1 MFIQWLKSKTKK
13 NNALIKE
20 FEQIGELFQNN
31 LSELFWGK
39 YKCRV
44 NNHKKKVE
52 FNIEIWNNV
61 SNHQAIDLLMGNYN
75 VCQYNYVFEKI
86 SGMIENSSKNL
97 IHKHVYSVSY
107 YISKLFNKNLWYKIY
122 SNYHI
127 DTILHVSELKIT
139 KNWKTIFEMHWK
151 IYNILAVEKIV
162 NLPSS
167 CNLENKKSVWFFREF
182 EWKSFIGVLTFE
194 KWNFKTIEKEITPWV
209 SIHFLEDWIIFEQE
223 QKKFFICRLGIFD
236 FPNNYFYPATKHWML
251 TWKNS
256 ETNTVYFQITENWLN
271 NVANFFWTKNEACER
286 LIGERLITRN
296 TKLEKV
302 NVNHT
307 KSLFVFDASPVYSIL
322 ESLKDNILTKTSNPT
337 LYGFYLDFKS
347 LTSEQLKE
355 LVYRAKN
362 THTSLAQEGI
372 YWDLRDKN
380 IKLLDGLFY
389 SPYYALNRE
398 LSLRLRFL
406 ENGKLKISLF
416 DLNVETWDFED
427 RIILD
432 NCPPNEVNSL
442 KMKVWLLRKKHK
454 TQSVGISISTWLK
467 TLFYILE
474 NWNLYKVN
482 EIENVKKV
490 WDLYCNSHSVICQKD
505 WNLFIQPFSLKTNF
519 KSWNFAI
526 NPNLNWQRMNIL
538 KYISMPNW
546 MLLFSFKNI
555 KGTEEILFGDHDL
568 IYNWTTKTW
577 ILCFEG
583 DIKSWKNLTR
593 QHWMLPK
600 GNSPKP
606 YCLVIPSMAWLWRD
620 FIKPSLWKCNGYST
634 IHSSHNKYQ
643 DFSFCNL
650 RLKKIF

>member
-1 MFIQWLKSKTKK
+1 MYIQHFKVSQEKDYSKEI
-13 NNALIKE
+13 A
-20 FEQIGELFQNN
+20 QIQTLFQEQ
-31 LSELFWGK
+31 LEKSFWGK
-39 YKCRV
+39 YYCIANIQKRKQQKLDIDV
-44 NNHKKKVE
+44 FSKSEKKVVLKL
-52 FNIEIWNNV
+52 N
-61 SNHQAIDLLMGNYN
+61 MGSYDI
-75 VCQYNYVFEKI
+75 CKYSYVFENMAW
-86 SGMIENSSKNL
+86 MIN
-97 IHKHVYSVSY
+97 
-107 YISKLFNKNLWYKIY
+107 
-122 SNYHI
+122 NYHRLI
-127 DTILHVSELKIT
+127 AQGHTCNISYRLGKLINKYLSYKVSSTYHVDTIPYVTDLKVSK
-139 KNWKTIFEMHWK
+139 KWKTIFEMYWK

-162 NLPSS
+162 KLPSS
-167 CNLENKKSVWFFREF
+167 CNLENKKSIWFFREF
-182 EWKSFIGVLTFE
+182 EWKSFIGVLFFE
-194 KWNFKTIEKEITPWV
+194 NWNFKTVEKEIVPWV
-209 SIHFLEDWIIFEQE
+209 SLHFLEDWIIFEQE
-223 QKKFFICRLGIFD
+223 QKKFFIYKSGIFD
-236 FPNNYFYPATKHWML
+236 FPNNCFYPATKHWIL

-302 NVNHT
+302 NINHT
-307 KSLFVFDASPVYSIL
+307 KSSFVFDASPVYSIL
-322 ESLKDNILTKTSNPT
+322 ESLKDNILTQTSNPT

-347 LTSEQLKE
+347 LASEQLKE

-372 YWDLRDKN
+372 YWDLRGKN

-398 LSLRLRFL
+398 ISLRLRFL

-416 DLNVETWDFED
+416 DLNVDTWDFED

-432 NCPPNEVNSL
+432 NCPPNEVNTL

-454 TQSVGISISTWLK
+454 TQSFGISISTWLK

-490 WDLYCNSHSVICQKD
+490 WDLYCNSHSVICEKD

-519 KSWNFAI
+519 KSWKFAI
-526 NPNLNWQRMNIL
+526 NPNLDWQRMNLL

-546 MLLFSFKNI
+546 LLLFSFKNI
-555 KGTEEILFGDHDL
+555 KGTKEILFGDHDL
-568 IYNWTTKTW
+568 IYDWENKTG

-583 DIKSWKNLTR
+583 NIKSSKILTR
-593 QHWMLPK
+593 KHWMMPK